1 MMHMKTPLKTIAAF
15 LGAVFS
21 VQPALASGYHF
32 GTQSV
37 TAQSTANAAAAEAVD
52 ASTIFYN
59 PAGLAKLEN
68 SEITA
73 AANIVMPHIEYSGAE
88 AAYRRTGTAVG
99 GETSGTIT
107 KKATFA
113 PHLYGAYK
121 AGDVTVGLGV
131 YVPFASATD
140 YSGQSVLRHHLN
152 RLGLTSIAV
161 EPVVAYK
168 FNDKHSVGAG
178 LIAQHSSAELRKYA
192 DWDASGTV
200 SALASR
206 QASQAAGRPVNVDAT
221 GHADGHA
228 EVKGKDWGFGYQF
241 AWLWDINDRVR
252 VGANYRS
259 KVKHKL
265 KGSADWYADG
275 DYVKPVYAARIGV
288 SVAAGGSGYVPHE
301 KAEVE
306 IVTPESLSLHGMYKA
321 TDRFNLF
328 GDVTWT
334 RHSRFN
340 KADLVF
346 GNTKNVVNG
355 QSNRTT
361 ITPNWR
367 NTYKIALGGSYQYSE
382 PLQLRA
388 GIAFDQ
394 SPVKSAE
401 DRLNTMPDANRMW
414 FSVGARYAYKKR
426 HVFDTALSYV
436 HIHSSRFNAPR
447 AVGTDVDSK
456 GASSAKFKAS
466 ATILGLQYTYKFE

>member
-1 MMHMKTPLKTIAAF
+1 MHMKTPLKTIAAF

-21 VQPALASGYHF
+21 VQPVLASGYHF

-206 QASQAAGRPVNVDAT
+206 QASQAAGRPVSVDAT

-265 KGSADWYADG
+265 KGSAD
-275 DYVKPVYAARIGV
+275 
-288 SVAAGGSGYVPHE
+288 
-301 KAEVE
+301 
-306 IVTPESLSLHGMYKA
+306 
-321 TDRFNLF
+321 
-328 GDVTWT
+328 
-334 RHSRFN
+334 
-340 KADLVF
+340 
-346 GNTKNVVNG
+346 
-355 QSNRTT
+355 
-361 ITPNWR
+361 
-367 NTYKIALGGSYQYSE
+367 
-382 PLQLRA
+382 
-388 GIAFDQ
+388 
-394 SPVKSAE
+394 
-401 DRLNTMPDANRMW
+401 
-414 FSVGARYAYKKR
+414 
-426 HVFDTALSYV
+426 
-436 HIHSSRFNAPR
+436 
-447 AVGTDVDSK
+447 
-456 GASSAKFKAS
+456 
-466 ATILGLQYTYKFE
+466 

>member
-1 MMHMKTPLKTIAAF
+1 VGGGEKRP
-15 LGAVFS
+15 
-21 VQPALASGYHF
+21 
-32 GTQSV
+32 
-37 TAQSTANAAAAEAVD
+37 
-52 ASTIFYN
+52 
-59 PAGLAKLEN
+59 
-68 SEITA
+68 
-73 AANIVMPHIEYSGAE
+73 AANIVAPHIEYHDAE
-88 AAYRRTGTAVG
+88 ASFVRG
-99 GETSGTIT
+99 GRVQGKTEGKIT
-107 KKATFA
+107 KDVVLA
-113 PHLYGAYK
+113 PHLYGAYRVNP
-121 AGDVTVGLGV
+121 DLTLGLGV
-131 YVPFASATD
+131 YVPFASSTEYQED
-140 YSGQSVLRHHLN
+140 SVLRHN
-152 RLGLTSIAV
+152 INKLGLTTIAV

-168 FNDKHSVGAG
+168 VSENHAFGAG
-178 LIAQHSSAELRKYA
+178 LIAQYSSAELRKYA
-192 DWDASGTV
+192 DWNASGRLGPHNGL
-200 SALASR
+200 S
-206 QASQAAGRPVNVDAT
+206 
-221 GHADGHA
+221 DGHA
-228 EVKGKDWGFGYQF
+228 EVKGKDWGFGYHLGWMF
-241 AWLWDINDRVR
+241 DVNDKFRLGV
-252 VGANYRS
+252 AYRS
-259 KVKHKL
+259 KVSHKL
-265 KGSADWYADG
+265 KGTAQWQPAGAVVQVPAIANYIQSPTTTATALGAGRGYLPSEDA
-275 DYVKPVYAARIGV
+275 
-288 SVAAGGSGYVPHE
+288 SVH
-301 KAEVE
+301 
-306 IVTPESLSLHGMYKA
+306 ITTPESLSLHGMYRASDKL
-321 TDRFNLF
+321 NLF
-328 GDVTWT
+328 GDITWT

-367 NTYKIALGGSYQYSE
+367 NTYKIALGGAYQYSE